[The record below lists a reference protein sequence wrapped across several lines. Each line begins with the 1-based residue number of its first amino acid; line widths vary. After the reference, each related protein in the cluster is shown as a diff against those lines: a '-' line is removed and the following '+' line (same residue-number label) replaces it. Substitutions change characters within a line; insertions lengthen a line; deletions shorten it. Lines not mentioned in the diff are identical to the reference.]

1 MNYDLVRNGM
11 AVNFNCCS
19 FLQIRRKT
27 FLMNASIA
35 QLNKTIRLESGE
47 KLVNPQI
54 AFHTYGK
61 LNADK
66 SNVVWIAH
74 ALTANSDVFD
84 WWKGLIGPK
93 EIINEKEHFIICAN
107 VLGSHYGTTNPLSI
121 NPETNEPY
129 FHTFPKFTIR
139 DIVQLHIE
147 LANHLSIENIHL
159 LMGGSLGGQQALE
172 WAILQPDRIEQL
184 VLIAT
189 NAIHSPWGVA
199 FNESQRLAIEN
210 DPTWFTENENA
221 GINGMKVA
229 RSLALLSYRNYR
241 AYEKTQQ
248 PSNEE
253 LIYPDRAASYQ
264 KYQGE
269 KLVKRFNAFSYWYLS
284 KAMDSQNV
292 GRGRGG
298 VEAALATIT
307 ARTLVLTMQDDVLF
321 PKGEQLRI
329 TKGIPNASHQTIL
342 TEYGH
347 DGFLIE
353 TLEISRTLSLFFGE
367 PDSTK
372 ALLKQLF
379 I

>member
-1 MNYDLVRNGM
+1 MND
-11 AVNFNCCS
+11 
-19 FLQIRRKT
+19 
-27 FLMNASIA
+27 SIFK
-35 QLNKTIRLESGE
+35 LNKTITLESGE
-47 KLVNPQI
+47 QLVSPQV
-54 AFHTYGK
+54 AYHTYGT

-66 SNVVWIAH
+66 SNVVWICH

-84 WWKGLIGPK
+84 WWKGLVDPN
-93 EIINEKEHFIICAN
+93 EIINDKEHFIVCAN

-121 NPETNEPY
+121 NPETGKPY
-129 FHTFPKFTIR
+129 FYTFPKFTIR

-147 LANHLSIENIHL
+147 LAEHLSIEKIHL

-172 WAILQPDRIEQL
+172 WAILQPNRIEQL
-184 VLIAT
+184 ALIAT

-210 DPTWFTENENA
+210 DPTWRSNHFNA
-221 GINGMKVA
+221 GIEGMKVA

-248 PSNEE
+248 PSSEE

-269 KLVKRFNAFSYWYLS
+269 KLANRFNAFSYWYLS
-284 KAMDSQNV
+284 KAMDSHNV

-298 VEAALATIT
+298 VEAALATVT

-321 PKGEQLRI
+321 PKGEQLRLAD
-329 TKGIPNASHQTIL
+329 GIPNATHQIIP

-367 PDSTK
+367 GVENEEV
-372 ALLKQLF
+372 AVGY
-379 I
+379 